1 MQEAVLVE
9 GLFSPSPKGE
19 GLAKLCRAA
28 RLQEP
33 GPYTGPQGANCVCLF
48 WWVAL
53 QTLGSCSVPDKNGA
67 IGLF

>member
-1 MQEAVLVE
+1 MVE
-9 GLFSPSPKGE
+9 GLFSLSPKGE
-19 GLAKLCRAA
+19 CLGKLCWAT

-33 GPYTGPQGANCVCLF
+33 GPYAGPQGTNGVCLF

-53 QTLGSCSVPDKNGA
+53 QTLGSCLVLYKNGA